1 MWRALRSNTLNSD
14 SIIERSLEGERG
26 RKRRSNSTWIRVKA
40 HVRRDGFY
48 DYIFGEILEE
58 GGEGRSAC
66 TGSWFPHEWWAQA
79 GWNEKGLGIGKGTWR
94 KLGWEGVIRMVRKRW
109 RGVAP
114 YFYTVW
120 PLLCIIPHLAR
131 SSSEMPRTRY
141 ADLLCPLW
149 KPEPTERFVVSTNDG
164 RRVHPSSLLPPPPF
178 FLLLRDS
185 LPKVEARTI
194 SATVEN
200 WGVEL
205 DFFDARAF
213 HEAW

>member
-1 MWRALRSNTLNSD
+1 MHEA
-14 SIIERSLEGERG
+14 EKRSLRFAW
-26 RKRRSNSTWIRVKA
+26 RHTYR
-40 HVRRDGFY
+40 RRDGFY

-58 GGEGRSAC
+58 GVTVPRARVRGSPMNGGRRPS
-66 TGSWFPHEWWAQA
+66 
-79 GWNEKGLGIGKGTWR
+79 NEEPVGTRKVGDRGRYLEAWR

-164 RRVHPSSLLPPPPF
+164 RRLHPSNLLPPPSF
-178 FLLLRDS
+178 LLRDL
-185 LPKVEARTI
+185 LPKGEARTI

-200 WGVEL
+200 WRVEL
-205 DFFDARAF
+205 HLLDVRDFA
-213 HEAW
+213 ET